1 MNQLNFSTDEIL
13 EWTFPGISILVRD
26 CDISPQLLSLYY
38 IGQIIRS
45 DIFVE
50 SSHTLCKQLKN
61 TRFLILS
68 SKSAD
73 LYQFQN
79 GKIKYPLDSINI
91 NSYFK
96 VLDICNINNKN
107 QIILLHIPFN
117 GISLFRNNLNTFR
130 YVGFGDNIENY
141 LIQKSREKIRS
152 SEEIKVIPELE
163 DEEWIQ
169 MTNWPIGINSEGN
182 LNQLTPEIFKTG
194 GNFPETF
201 KNEKE
206 FQLSELIK
214 KITADNFINQDLSN
228 FSFLLESKTQE
239 ISVDGKEYEFNYDNY
254 SVFFSLLE
262 DKKFVFNAAKLI
274 SPEGKRVVTIV
285 ENDLEI
291 ADIKPDRLT
300 LKRQLSITNNVEF
313 TLDIYLKSGMVF
325 LIVLNKLD
333 VKNNSKN
340 QTVFRI

>member
-13 EWTFPGISILVRD
+13 DWTFPGTSILVRD

-38 IGQIIRS
+38 VGQIIRS
-45 DIFVE
+45 DTFVE
-50 SSHTLCKQLKN
+50 ASHALSKQTKN

-68 SKSAD
+68 SKSAN

-117 GISLFRNNLNTFR
+117 GISLFRNNRNTFR

-152 SEEIKVIPELE
+152 SEEIRVIPELE

-169 MTNWPIGINSEGN
+169 MTNWPIGINSEGT
-182 LNQLTPEIFKTG
+182 LNQLTPEIFITG
-194 GNFPETF
+194 GDFPETF

-206 FQLSELIK
+206 FHLSELIK

-285 ENDLEI
+285 EHDLEI
-291 ADIKPDRLT
+291 TDIKPDRLR
-300 LKRQLSITNNVEF
+300 LIRQLSKTNNVEL
-313 TLDIYLKSGMVF
+313 TLDIYLNSGLVF
-325 LIVLNKLD
+325 LIVLD
-333 VKNNSKN
+333 QFDSKNNN
-340 QTVFRI
+340 MTQTVFRI